1 MQYSLFPEEN
11 MSSKEADL
19 PIKMDDLQ
27 GMEAVKIM
35 LNSRKKA
42 SIIALANGVYMS
54 LKHFRYV
61 SCDKNG
67 ELYEPNAISRMR
79 QENPLKND
87 WANFLAIFMVP
98 DNFAYI
104 LRFMSNKMC
113 ILVLAVA
120 ENHYL
125 SVNKANKIWGK
136 KCVVSSYWYSEL
148 IDELSVF
155 FSLENASHYSYDAE
169 GQYIVF
175 SNQKIYE
182 LILKMQINEEPKCND
197 MPNDLLI
204 FNAEK
209 DIFTDLPIMDSLFLA
224 DKLKV
229 GKTKLRTVSQRKTW
243 KI

>member
-61 SCDKNG
+61 SCNKNG

-113 ILVLAVA
+113 NLVLAVA
-120 ENHYL
+120 EN
-125 SVNKANKIWGK
+125 
-136 KCVVSSYWYSEL
+136 L
-148 IDELSVF
+148 I
-155 FSLENASHYSYDAE
+155 
-169 GQYIVF
+169 
-175 SNQKIYE
+175 
-182 LILKMQINEEPKCND
+182 
-197 MPNDLLI
+197 
-204 FNAEK
+204 
-209 DIFTDLPIMDSLFLA
+209 
-224 DKLKV
+224 
-229 GKTKLRTVSQRKTW
+229 
-243 KI
+243 